1 MSWIGRSIAQYEITA
16 KIGEG
21 GMGEVYAARDTRLN
35 RQVAI
40 KILPQAKL
48 SDPDRRRRFLQEAQ
62 AASGLNHPNII
73 TVHDLLADSGGDC
86 LVMEYLTGKTL
97 TQAIGPGGLPLRE
110 TLSYSMQVADALA
123 AAHSA
128 GIVHRD
134 LKPANVMISAQG
146 LVKLL
151 DFGLAKLVA
160 PEPDPH
166 SDPGSDATRTLGP
179 QTIEGSLLGT
189 INYMSPEQAEGK
201 QVDARSD
208 MFTYGGVVYEMLA
221 GRAPFTG
228 GSQIATLTAILRD
241 EPAALP
247 ASVPPDLVALVNR
260 CLRKSPADRY
270 PNMNEVRA
278 EMARIKAAH
287 DSGILSATGS
297 QRSVSRSPGSQ
308 PPELLASAP
317 PPKAAAK
324 GQSGLWL
331 GLGSFAVVAA
341 AFAAFLWPRLHPT
354 TPPERPDPADLAV
367 VAHQP
372 PPPPHLPDVLTNE
385 SVIEMVKAKLPER
398 FIVSQ
403 LRTAKTHFELTT
415 PELIR
420 LGQSGVSESVVAV
433 MRDPKV
439 VLPASPL
446 PSPVPAPA
454 TKSVANTVANTV
466 ASQAPASAPPS
477 TALPKTEAPAA
488 VAAPAKASAILAD
501 GTRIRIMVDEDVP
514 RAPRPAAPLKISV
527 SENVSVNGRVIIAAG
542 APIMA
547 TLSIAPGRK
556 LLGRGPR
563 VLFSLESVRAI
574 DGRQIRLRSRV
585 AGGPADQTRRPID
598 ASGLSAGT
606 VPEGILVTKGTE
618 IYCYIDGD
626 FSL

>member
-86 LVMEYLTGKTL
+86 LVMEYLAGKTL
-97 TQAIGPGGLPLRE
+97 TQAIPPGGLALRE
-110 TLSYSMQVADALA
+110 TLSYSLQVADALA
-123 AAHSA
+123 AAHAA

-146 LVKLL
+146 RVKLL

-208 MFTYGGVVYEMLA
+208 MFTYGSVVYEMLS
-221 GRAPFTG
+221 GKPPFAG

-247 ASVPPDLVALVNR
+247 GTVPPDLVALVNR
-260 CLRKSPADRY
+260 CLRKSPAGRY
-270 PNMNEVRA
+270 PKMDDVRTEV
-278 EMARIKAAH
+278 ARIKAAH
-287 DSGILSATGS
+287 DSGILSA
-297 QRSVSRSPGSQ
+297 PGSQ
-308 PPELLASAP
+308 ATATAPSAP
-317 PPKAAAK
+317 SPRRL
-324 GQSGLWL
+324 GLWL
-331 GLGSFAVVAA
+331 GIGSFAIIAA
-341 AFAAFLWPRLHPT
+341 GLAFFLR
-354 TPPERPDPADLAV
+354 PPQKPPPLDDRRGPEAV
-367 VAHQP
+367 EAHRP
-372 PPPPHLPDVLTNE
+372 PPPPPMPDVLSNE
-385 SVIEMVKAKLPER
+385 NVIEMVKAKLPER

-403 LRTAKTHFELTT
+403 LRTAKTHFQLST

-420 LGQSGVSESVVAV
+420 LGQNGVSEAVVAV
-433 MRDPKV
+433 MRDPKA

-446 PSPVPAPA
+446 QAAAPAPVPAGAKPA
-454 TKSVANTVANTV
+454 AG
-466 ASQAPASAPPS
+466 QAPAPIMAPATAAPPK
-477 TALPKTEAPAA
+477 TDKTELPA
-488 VAAPAKASAILAD
+488 AKASAVLAD
-501 GTRIRIMVDEDVP
+501 GTRIRIMLDEDVP
-514 RAPRPAAPLKISV
+514 RAPRPATALKVSV

-547 TLSIAPGRK
+547 TLTIAPGRK

-563 VLFSLESVRAI
+563 VLFLLESVRAI

-598 ASGLSAGT
+598 ASGLSAGK

-618 IYCYIDGD
+618 IYCYVDGD
-626 FSL
+626 FPL

>member
-62 AASGLNHPNII
+62 SASGLNHPNII

-97 TQAIGPGGLPLRE
+97 TQAIGPGGLSLRE
-110 TLSYSMQVADALA
+110 TLSYSLQVADALA
-123 AAHSA
+123 AAHAA

-160 PEPDPH
+160 PEPDPL

-221 GRAPFTG
+221 GKPPFAG

-270 PNMNEVRA
+270 PKMEEVRA
-278 EMARIKAAH
+278 EIARIKSAH
-287 DSGILSATGS
+287 DSGILSST
-297 QRSVSRSPGSQ
+297 GSQ
-308 PPELLASAP
+308 PPAPAPTPSALTPPSPASSRR
-317 PPKAAAK
+317 
-324 GQSGLWL
+324 SGLWL
-331 GLGSFAVVAA
+331 GLGGFVIIAAGLAIFLFLRPHGPPSPDMDRGGPEAV
-341 AFAAFLWPRLHPT
+341 
-354 TPPERPDPADLAV
+354 E
-367 VAHQP
+367 AHRP
-372 PPPPHLPDVLTNE
+372 PPPPPMPDVLTNE

-403 LRTAKTHFELTT
+403 LRTAKTHFQLSTT
-415 PELIR
+415 ELIR
-420 LGQSGVSESVVAV
+420 LGQSGVSEAVVAV

-439 VLPASPL
+439 VLPTSQLPASPL
-446 PSPVPAPA
+446 QV
-454 TKSVANTVANTV
+454 
-466 ASQAPASAPPS
+466 Q
-477 TALPKTEAPAA
+477 TALPTSVPKAMGPTTTALPNTESPAA
-488 VAAPAKASAILAD
+488 AATAVVAATKAPAILAD
-501 GTRIRIMVDEDVP
+501 GTRIRIMLDEDVP
-514 RAPRPAAPLKISV
+514 RAPQPAAPLKISV
-527 SENVSVNGRVIIAAG
+527 SENISVNGRVVIAAG

-563 VLFSLESVRAI
+563 VLFLLESVRAV

-585 AGGPADQTRRPID
+585 AVGPADQTRRPID
-598 ASGLSAGT
+598 ASGLSTGT
-606 VPEGILVTKGTE
+606 LPEGILVTKGTE
-618 IYCYIDGD
+618 IYCYVDGE
-626 FSL
+626 FPL

>member
-40 KILPQAKL
+40 KILPQAKI

-97 TQAIGPGGLPLRE
+97 TQAIGPAGLPLRE
-110 TLSYSMQVADALA
+110 TLSYSLQVADALA

-160 PEPDPH
+160 PERDPH

-247 ASVPPDLVALVNR
+247 PTVPPDLVALVNR

-278 EMARIKAAH
+278 EVARIKAAH
-287 DSGILSATGS
+287 DSGILSVTGS
-297 QRSVSRSPGSQ
+297 PRAVSP
-308 PPELLASAP
+308 ASP
-317 PPKAAAK
+317 PPPQAAAK
-324 GQSGLWL
+324 GKPGLWL
-331 GLGSFAVVAA
+331 ALGGFAVVAA
-341 AFAAFLWPRLHPT
+341 AFAAFLWPRLHPP
-354 TPPERPDPADLAV
+354 PPERPEPADLSV

-372 PPPPHLPDVLTNE
+372 PLPPQLPDVLTNE

-403 LRTAKTHFELTT
+403 LRTAKTRFELTT

-420 LGQSGVSESVVAV
+420 LGRSGVPESVVAV
-433 MRDPKV
+433 MRDPKA
-439 VLPASPL
+439 VLPASA
-446 PSPVPAPA
+446 SPAPA
-454 TKSVANTVANTV
+454 PAAAKPVAAV
-466 ASQAPASAPPS
+466 
-477 TALPKTEAPAA
+477 PKTEVPAT
-488 VAAPAKASAILAD
+488 VAAPAKTSAILAD
-501 GTRIRIMVDEDVP
+501 GTRIRIMLDEDVP
-514 RAPRPAAPLKISV
+514 RAPRPAAPLKVSV
-527 SENVSVNGRVIIAAG
+527 SENVSVNGRVVIAAG
-542 APIMA
+542 APIVA

-563 VLFSLESVRAI
+563 VLFTLESVRAI
-574 DGRQIRLRSRV
+574 DGRQIRIRSRV

-598 ASGLSAGT
+598 ASGLSSGT
-606 VPEGILVTKGTE
+606 IPDGILVTKGTE
-618 IYCYIDGD
+618 IYCYVDGD
-626 FSL
+626 FPL

>member
-1 MSWIGRSIAQYEITA
+1 MNWVGRSIAQYEITA

-110 TLSYSMQVADALA
+110 TLSYSTQIADALA

-278 EMARIKAAH
+278 EMARIKATH
-287 DSGILSATGS
+287 DSGVLSATGS
-297 QRSVSRSPGSQ
+297 QRSVSPSPGSQ
-308 PPELLASAP
+308 PPEPLASAP
-317 PPKAAAK
+317 PPRAAK
-324 GQSGLWL
+324 GQSGLWF
-331 GLGSFAVVAA
+331 GLGGFAVVAA
-341 AFAAFLWPRLHPT
+341 AFAAFLWPRLHPPP
-354 TPPERPDPADLAV
+354 PPERPDPADLAV

-372 PPPPHLPDVLTNE
+372 PPPPHMPDVLTNE

-433 MRDPKV
+433 MRDPKA
-439 VLPASPL
+439 VLPSSPL
-446 PSPVPAPA
+446 PSSVPSPVPAAAAAKPVTTA
-454 TKSVANTVANTV
+454 VAG
-466 ASQAPASAPPS
+466 QAPASLPS
-477 TALPKTEAPAA
+477 SAIPKTEAPSPAA
-488 VAAPAKASAILAD
+488 TPAKPSAILAD
-501 GTRIRIMVDEDVP
+501 GTRIRIMLDEDVP

-527 SENVSVNGRVIIAAG
+527 SENVSVNGRVVIAAG

-547 TLSIAPGRK
+547 ILSIAPGRK

-563 VLFSLESVRAI
+563 VLFSLESVRAV
-574 DGRQIRLRSRV
+574 DGRQIRIRSRV
-585 AGGPADQTRRPID
+585 AGGSADQTRRPID

-626 FSL
+626 FPL

>member
-1 MSWIGRSIAQYEITA
+1 MNWVGRSIAQYEITA

-86 LVMEYLTGKTL
+86 LVMEYLNGKTL

-110 TLSYSMQVADALA
+110 TLSYSLQVADALA

-247 ASVPPDLVALVNR
+247 VSVPPDLVALVNR

-278 EMARIKAAH
+278 ELARIKAAH

-297 QRSVSRSPGSQ
+297 QRAVSQSPGSQ
-308 PPELLASAP
+308 SPVSLASARP
-317 PPKAAAK
+317 PQAAAK

-331 GLGSFAVVAA
+331 GLGGFAVVAA
-341 AFAAFLWPRLHPT
+341 AFAAFLWPRLHPPT
-354 TPPERPDPADLAV
+354 QPERPDPADLAV
-367 VAHQP
+367 VAQQP

-433 MRDPKV
+433 MRDPKA

-446 PSPVPAPA
+446 PSSAPA
-454 TKSVANTVANTV
+454 QAAAKPVATTV
-466 ASQAPASAPPS
+466 APASAPPS
-477 TALPKTEAPAA
+477 PDLPKTEAPAA
-488 VAAPAKASAILAD
+488 VATPAKASAILAD
-501 GTRIRIMVDEDVP
+501 GTRIRIMLDEDVP

-527 SENVSVNGRVIIAAG
+527 SENVSVNGRVVIAAG

-574 DGRQIRLRSRV
+574 DGRQIRIRSRV

-618 IYCYIDGD
+618 IYCYVDGD
-626 FSL
+626 FPL

>member
-1 MSWIGRSIAQYEITA
+1 
-16 KIGEG
+16 
-21 GMGEVYAARDTRLN
+21 
-35 RQVAI
+35 
-40 KILPQAKL
+40 
-48 SDPDRRRRFLQEAQ
+48 
-62 AASGLNHPNII
+62 
-73 TVHDLLADSGGDC
+73 
-86 LVMEYLTGKTL
+86 
-97 TQAIGPGGLPLRE
+97 
-110 TLSYSMQVADALA
+110 
-123 AAHSA
+123 
-128 GIVHRD
+128 
-134 LKPANVMISAQG
+134 
-146 LVKLL
+146 
-151 DFGLAKLVA
+151 
-160 PEPDPH
+160 
-166 SDPGSDATRTLGP
+166 
-179 QTIEGSLLGT
+179 
-189 INYMSPEQAEGK
+189 MSPEQAEGK

-208 MFTYGGVVYEMLA
+208 MFTYGSVVYEMLA
-221 GRAPFTG
+221 GKPPFAG

-247 ASVPPDLVALVNR
+247 VTVPADLVALVNR

-297 QRSVSRSPGSQ
+297 QPPIPQSPGSQ
-308 PPELLASAP
+308 SPVPLAAAP
-317 PPKAAAK
+317 RLKAK

-354 TPPERPDPADLAV
+354 PPPERSDPADLAV

-446 PSPVPAPA
+446 PSPASAPA
-454 TKSVANTVANTV
+454 AAKSVANTV
-466 ASQAPASAPPS
+466 ASQAPASALPS
-477 TALPKTEAPAA
+477 TALPKTDAPAA
-488 VAAPAKASAILAD
+488 GGTPAKASAILAD
-501 GTRIRIMVDEDVP
+501 GTRIRIMLDEDVP

-563 VLFSLESVRAI
+563 VLFLLESVRAV

-585 AGGPADQTRRPID
+585 SGGPADQTRRPID

-606 VPEGILVTKGTE
+606 VPEGILVTKGPE

-626 FSL
+626 FPL

>member
-1 MSWIGRSIAQYEITA
+1 MNWVGRSIAQYEITA

-86 LVMEYLTGKTL
+86 LVMEYLAGKTL
-97 TQAIGPGGLPLRE
+97 TQAIPAGGLGLRE
-110 TLSYSMQVADALA
+110 TLSYSLQVADALA

-134 LKPANVMISAQG
+134 LKPANVMISSQG

-160 PEPDPH
+160 PEPDPN
-166 SDPGSDATRTLGP
+166 SDSGTDATRTLGP

-221 GRAPFTG
+221 GKPPFAG

-247 ASVPPDLVALVNR
+247 ASTPADLVALVNR
-260 CLRKSPADRY
+260 CLRKNPVDRY
-270 PNMNEVRA
+270 QNMNEVRA

-287 DSGILSATGS
+287 DSGILS
-297 QRSVSRSPGSQ
+297 SPSSPSIVL
-308 PPELLASAP
+308 PPAP
-317 PPKAAAK
+317 AAAAVTPSK
-324 GQSGLWL
+324 GKSQLWL
-331 GLGSFAVVAA
+331 ALGGFAVVAA
-341 AFAAFLWPRLHPT
+341 AFAAFLWPRLHP
-354 TPPERPDPADLAV
+354 PPPVRPEPEDTAV
-367 VAHQP
+367 IAHQP
-372 PPPPHLPDVLTNE
+372 PPPPHMPDVLTNE

-403 LRTAKTHFELTT
+403 LRSAKTHFDLST

-420 LGQSGVSESVVAV
+420 LGQNGISEAVVAI
-433 MRDPKV
+433 MRDPKA

-446 PSPVPAPA
+446 QATPVAAAVKPAAGQSPASPLAPA
-454 TKSVANTVANTV
+454 TV
-466 ASQAPASAPPS
+466 
-477 TALPKTEAPAA
+477 APAA
-488 VAAPAKASAILAD
+488 PAAPAKIELVTPAVIAAKSPVILAD
-501 GTRIRIMVDEDVP
+501 GTRIRIMLDEDVP
-514 RAPRPAAPLKISV
+514 RAPRPASPLKISV
-527 SENVSVNGRVIIAAG
+527 SENVSVNGHVVIAAG

-547 TLSIAPGRK
+547 TLTIAPGRK

-563 VLFSLESVRAI
+563 ILFSLESVRAI
-574 DGRQIRLRSRV
+574 DGRQIRIRSRV
-585 AGGPADQTRRPID
+585 AGGPADQSRRPID
-598 ASGLSAGT
+598 ASGLSPGT

-626 FSL
+626 FSI